1 MRTLV
6 IGIGNPIL
14 RDDGVGVH
22 VARRLQK
29 ELNNYKDI
37 QERFTAGLEI
47 LDTVREYDRV
57 IIVDAIKTKNGEV
70 GSIYRLTLDDLPTI
84 HGTSPHDV
92 SLSQA
97 FEVGK
102 KIIGKM
108 PEVVIYAIEVD
119 DVQTFG
125 EECTEK
131 VKESIPKVVKLIKNE
146 LT

>member
-14 RDDGVGVH
+14 TDDGVGVH

-37 QERFTAGLEI
+37 QERFTTGLEI
-47 LDTVREYDRV
+47 LEMVKDYDRV
-57 IIVDAIKTKNGEV
+57 IIVDAIKTKNGTI
-70 GSIYRLTLDDLPTI
+70 GSIYRLKLDDLPTI

-92 SLSQA
+92 SLFQA

-102 KIIGKM
+102 KIIGRM
-108 PEVVIYAIEVD
+108 PEVIIYAIEVGD
-119 DVQTFG
+119 IQTFG